1 MRETVVLLLVSGGAL
16 FMVLAGVGVARLP
29 DLYLRMQAATKA
41 STLGLMVLA
50 TAAALHFAELAVA
63 ARALLIVFFVFL
75 TSPVGAHALGRAA
88 YRAGIKPWRRDG
100 PGQ

>member
-1 MRETVVLLLVSGGAL
+1 MKDVAVIVLVSGGSV
-16 FMVLAGVGVARLP
+16 FMGLAAVGVVRLP

-50 TAAALHFAELAVA
+50 VAAALHFAELAVA
-63 ARALLIVFFVFL
+63 ARAFLIVFFVFL

-88 YRAGIKPWRRDG
+88 YRAGMPHWRRE
-100 PGQ
+100 